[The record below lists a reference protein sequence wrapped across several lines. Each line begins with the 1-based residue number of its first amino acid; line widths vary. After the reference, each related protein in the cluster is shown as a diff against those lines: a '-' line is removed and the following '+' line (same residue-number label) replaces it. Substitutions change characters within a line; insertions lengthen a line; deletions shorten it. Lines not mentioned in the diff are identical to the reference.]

1 MNHENFTIFQPSG
14 LFLKKKKQKTK
25 ENKGKTELVKLLL
38 LVKINLENS
47 NLVVKSSEQDDFYK
61 TFWSTIKLRPY
72 KFPP

>member
-38 LVKINLENS
+38 LVKIKVENS
-47 NLVVKSSEQDDFYK
+47 NLVVKSSEQDDFLRDILVNNK
-61 TFWSTIKLRPY
+61 AETI
-72 KFPP
+72 

>member
-47 NLVVKSSEQDDFYK
+47 NLVVKSSEQDDFLRDILVNNK
-61 TFWSTIKLRPY
+61 AETI
-72 KFPP
+72 